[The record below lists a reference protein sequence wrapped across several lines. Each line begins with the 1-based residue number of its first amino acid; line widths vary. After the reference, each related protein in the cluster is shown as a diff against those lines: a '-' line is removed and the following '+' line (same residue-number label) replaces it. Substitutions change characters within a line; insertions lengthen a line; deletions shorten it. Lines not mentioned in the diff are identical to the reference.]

1 MKKTLPIVMA
11 IYLLIVLQSAC
22 SKTPVPEPEPTA
34 PVTIFTKPSHFP
46 DPVYKL
52 ENNPVT
58 EAGFQLGKAL
68 FYDGILSRDG
78 SISCG
83 SCHIQSWA
91 FTHHGHDLSH
101 GIDDRLGTRNT
112 PAIQNMAF
120 YKEFFW
126 DGGVHDLDLQPVGP
140 IENPVEM
147 DESLANVLVKLRAH
161 PQYPGQFE
169 KVFGSREI
177 TTTHFLKA
185 LSQFVVM
192 LTSSNSRYDQWKLQK
207 GTLSTTELEGYAIFE
222 QKCSS
227 CHTTELFTDQTYRN
241 NGLSIETNKDPGR
254 YEITLQET
262 DRYTF
267 KVPSLRNVARTWPY
281 MHDGRFTTLQQ
292 VLNHY
297 DSGVHDTPNLDPLL
311 KQNGRLGIPLS
322 PDEKS
327 KIIAFLHTLT
337 DEQFLTDPRFAE
349 F

>member
-1 MKKTLPIVMA
+1 MRKAFVYTAL
-11 IYLLIVLQSAC
+11 IYTGIVLQSAC
-22 SKTPVPEPEPTA
+22 SKTPVPEPEPAA
-34 PVTIFTKPSHFP
+34 PASIFKAPAHFP
-46 DPVYKL
+46 EVVYKL
-52 ENNPVT
+52 ENNLVT
-58 EAGFQLGKAL
+58 EDGFQLGKAL

-101 GIDDRLGTRNT
+101 GIDDKLGTRNT

-126 DGGVHDLDLQPVGP
+126 DGGVHDLDFLPLVP

-147 DESLANVLVKLRAH
+147 DERLPNVLSKLRAH
-161 PQYPGQFE
+161 PQYPARFE
-169 KVFGSREI
+169 KVFGSKEI
-177 TTTHFLKA
+177 TTAHFLKA
-185 LSQFVVM
+185 LSQFMVM
-192 LTSSNSRYDQWKLQK
+192 LVSSNSRYDQWKQNQ
-207 GTLSTTELEGYAIFE
+207 GTLTNEELAGYEIFQ

-227 CHTTELFTDQTYRN
+227 CHSTELFTDQSYRN
-241 NGLSIETNKDPGR
+241 NGLSIEHNQDPGR
-254 YEITLQET
+254 FEITRQET
-262 DRYTF
+262 DRHRF
-267 KVPSLRNVARTWPY
+267 KVPSLRNVARSRPY
-281 MHDGRFTTLQQ
+281 MHDGRFSSLRD

-297 DSGVHDTPNLDPLL
+297 AEGVHNTPNLDPLL
-311 KQNGRLGIPLS
+311 KHNGKPGIPLTA
-322 PDEKS
+322 DEKN